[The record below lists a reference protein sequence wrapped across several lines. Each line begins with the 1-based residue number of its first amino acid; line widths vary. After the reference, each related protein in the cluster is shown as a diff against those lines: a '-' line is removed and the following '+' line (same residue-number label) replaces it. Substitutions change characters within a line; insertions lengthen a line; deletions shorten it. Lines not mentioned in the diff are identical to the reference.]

1 MRKAVVI
8 RGKRRH
14 EDVPEQRILD
24 RPPLLFRKFV
34 VKPII
39 SERDRNRDLGTI

>member
-1 MRKAVVI
+1 LRKAVII

-14 EDVPEQRILD
+14 EDVPEKCILD
-24 RPPLLFRKFV
+24 RPALLFRKFV

-39 SERDRNRDLGTI
+39 SERDRDRDLGAI